1 MSLSRK
7 RKREIIVA
15 CIEGLI
21 GFLIVVAVILAAT
34 VLLKWAGV
42 L

>member
-15 CIEGLI
+15 AIEGVI
-21 GFLIVVAVILAAT
+21 GFLLVVAVILAASL
-34 VLLKWAGV
+34 LLKWTGV